1 MAIKVKN
8 ADGLPVYQW
17 FAKDA
22 NEIYKNMLV
31 KSNSGADLV
40 AAAHTGTTILGVT
53 LEAQLTANGVVYF
66 HPVLGQ
72 LLEIDYDPTAT
83 KQTFAVTDLGTQY
96 DLVQIGNEM
105 FVDPDDTT
113 GGFLILVGYDN
124 STKKAYCKL
133 EAVDCLF

>member
-1 MAIKVKN
+1 MIKVVGPNPTKII
-8 ADGLPVYQW
+8 QW

-22 NEIYKNMLV
+22 DEIYKGMLV
-31 KSNSGADLV
+31 KSNTGADLV

-53 LEAQLTANGVVYF
+53 LEDQLTANGLVLI
-66 HPVLGQ
+66 HPVMGEV
-72 LLEIDYDPTAT
+72 LEIDYDPTAT

-113 GGFLILVGYDN
+113 GSFLILVGYDN
-124 STKKAYCKL
+124 AKKKAFCKL